1 MTITSDQ
8 IIMIAGL
15 LGAIAVIWGI
25 VSKPFKA
32 INDIKDKVDKMSD
45 DMNGIIEAQD
55 VQSDMISALLTHAAT
70 NNNTGGMQEAL
81 DKFQSFYRH
90 RH

>member
-8 IIMIAGL
+8 IIMIASV
-15 LGAIAVIWGI
+15 LGALAIIYGF

-32 INDIKDKVDKMSD
+32 LLELKTSVDKLTEQVADMKD
-45 DMNGIIEAQD
+45 DLAMNG
-55 VQSDMISALLTHAAT
+55 DMVYQLLNHAST

-81 DKFQSFYRH
+81 DKYNAYYRH
-90 RH
+90 

>member
-70 NNNTGGMQEAL
+70 NNNTGGMQDAL

>member
-1 MTITSDQ
+1 
-8 IIMIAGL
+8 
-15 LGAIAVIWGI
+15 
-25 VSKPFKA
+25 
-32 INDIKDKVDKMSD
+32 MSD

-70 NNNTGGMQEAL
+70 NNNTGGMQDAL